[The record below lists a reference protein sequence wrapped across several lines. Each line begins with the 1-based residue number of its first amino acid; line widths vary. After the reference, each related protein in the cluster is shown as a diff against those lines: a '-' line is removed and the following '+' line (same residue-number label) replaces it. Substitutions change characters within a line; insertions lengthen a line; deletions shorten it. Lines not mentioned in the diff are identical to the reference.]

1 MTRGGR
7 ADRPPRAMRHDR
19 APRAA
24 LGFVLPI
31 AGAPA
36 PARFG
41 EAEQDAPPAS
51 AAGGAP

>member
-19 APRAA
+19 APLAA
-24 LGFVLPI
+24 LGFVLSI
-31 AGAPA
+31 AGAL
-36 PARFG
+36 ARFG

>member
-1 MTRGGR
+1 MI
-7 ADRPPRAMRHDR
+7 ALALL
-19 APRAA
+19 AA
-24 LGFVLPI
+24 GCAVLVLSV

-36 PARFG
+36 LTRFG

>member
-19 APRAA
+19 VPLAA
-24 LGFVLPI
+24 LGLVLSV

-36 PARFG
+36 LTRFG